1 MNHAVIFGA
10 GQGGRMALR
19 LLSGAYRPL
28 CFCDNNPA
36 KDGSVCDGLPVCLP
50 AKVDWQRVS
59 LVIVATLNRDAGAE
73 IEAQL
78 RQLGYTGQLRQ
89 LTALRQVYDARLA
102 VMRLLA
108 QELDEV
114 PGAVAELGVFQG
126 AFAAEL
132 NRCLPDRPLYLFDT
146 FEGFDARDVAAEQA
160 AGYSRARVQD
170 FSETSM
176 ERVRAALPHP
186 EQAVFCK
193 GYFPETIPDKPLQFA
208 LVSLDPDLYE
218 PVYAGL
224 TYFYPRLSPG
234 GALII
239 HDYNSTQFA
248 GVAEAVR
255 RYCREHR
262 LYPVPL
268 CDLHGTA
275 VLRKP

>member
-1 MNHAVIFGA
+1 M
-10 GQGGRMALR
+10 
-19 LLSGAYRPL
+19 LSFSAR
-28 CFCDNNPA
+28 
-36 KDGSVCDGLPVCLP
+36 DGSVCDGLPVCLP
-50 AKVDWQRVS
+50 AKVDWQEVS

-78 RQLGYTGQLRQ
+78 RQLGYAGQLRQ

-193 GYFPETIPDKPLQFA
+193 GYFPETIPDEPLQFA

-239 HDYNSTQFA
+239 HDYNSAQFT

-275 VLRKP
+275 VLRKT

>member
-1 MNHAVIFGA
+1 
-10 GQGGRMALR
+10 
-19 LLSGAYRPL
+19 
-28 CFCDNNPA
+28 
-36 KDGSVCDGLPVCLP
+36 
-50 AKVDWQRVS
+50 
-59 LVIVATLNRDAGAE
+59 
-73 IEAQL
+73 
-78 RQLGYTGQLRQ
+78 
-89 LTALRQVYDARLA
+89 
-102 VMRLLA
+102 
-108 QELDEV
+108 
-114 PGAVAELGVFQG
+114 
-126 AFAAEL
+126 
-132 NRCLPDRPLYLFDT
+132 
-146 FEGFDARDVAAEQA
+146 
-160 AGYSRARVQD
+160 
-170 FSETSM
+170 M

-193 GYFPETIPDKPLQFA
+193 GYFPETIPDEPLQFA

-239 HDYNSTQFA
+239 HDYNSAQFT